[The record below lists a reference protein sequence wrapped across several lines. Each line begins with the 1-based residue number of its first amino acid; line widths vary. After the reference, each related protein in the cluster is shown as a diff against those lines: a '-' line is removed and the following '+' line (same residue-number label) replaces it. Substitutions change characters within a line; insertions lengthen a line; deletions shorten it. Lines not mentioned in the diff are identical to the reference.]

1 MPRNTRSTGNRKD
14 SPMEARS
21 RPHEGTK
28 MHGSR
33 SNESDREL
41 RMGKNKDDNGRSRKS
56 TNRTRPTPRGH

>member
-1 MPRNTRSTGNRKD
+1 MPRNPRSHGSRKD
-14 SPMEARS
+14 SAMEDRS
-21 RPHEGTK
+21 RPQEGTK